1 MEEEKM
7 MNVLVL
13 GASGAGKSTLI
24 KAISG
29 IEVMTG
35 VGEGNTQ
42 RIQVYE
48 SQTWPIRFI
57 DTKGFEYNFLKQL
70 QTIHQIKKYTK
81 QQASETDE
89 NNPGIDAVW
98 YCVDG
103 TVRRMFADNIEL
115 MNKAIKGWK
124 NVPVFS
130 VLTKSYSEKDIPENI
145 EAIQQAFA
153 KSKSVNLKKIIP
165 VVAEEYAINDEV
177 TVMPKGI
184 EELCVQTLDCVD
196 EAKAI
201 NKENRERMVLLQK
214 RYTANAVT
222 AGAAGS
228 AAVVGA
234 IPFDFADAIVLVP
247 LETALTKGIFK
258 VYGVN
263 FSGELVSGIVGSA
276 IITNIA
282 KGIIKALTGK
292 IPVAG
297 AVLNGIVAAVVVE
310 ALGQSVIAA
319 SEAIYKGKLDS
330 TQIDMVVDF
339 VMEKTKENKIIGA
352 SVAYLESNADKLQ
365 GKKAKDIFEAI
376 KNSIEDSVKKN
387 K

>member
-29 IEVMTG
+29 TEVMTG
-35 VGEGNTQ
+35 VGEGNTP

-57 DTKGFEYNFLKQL
+57 DTKGFEYNVFKQL
-70 QTIHQIKKYTK
+70 QTIHQIKKFTK

-177 TVMPKGI
+177 IVMPKGT

-201 NKENRERMVLLQK
+201 NKENRN
-214 RYTANAVT
+214 T
-222 AGAAGS
+222 
-228 AAVVGA
+228 
-234 IPFDFADAIVLVP
+234 
-247 LETALTKGIFK
+247 
-258 VYGVN
+258 
-263 FSGELVSGIVGSA
+263 
-276 IITNIA
+276 
-282 KGIIKALTGK
+282 
-292 IPVAG
+292 
-297 AVLNGIVAAVVVE
+297 
-310 ALGQSVIAA
+310 
-319 SEAIYKGKLDS
+319 IY
-330 TQIDMVVDF
+330 INRF
-339 VMEKTKENKIIGA
+339 
-352 SVAYLESNADKLQ
+352 
-365 GKKAKDIFEAI
+365 
-376 KNSIEDSVKKN
+376 
-387 K
+387 

>member
-1 MEEEKM
+1 MEGKM

-13 GASGAGKSTLI
+13 GASGVGKSTLI

-29 IEVMTG
+29 AKVATG
-35 VGEGNTQ
+35 VGEGITQ
-42 RIQVYE
+42 KIQVYE

-57 DTKGFEYNFLKQL
+57 DTKGFEYNAIKQL
-70 QTIHQIKKYTK
+70 KTIHQVKKYAK
-81 QQASETDE
+81 QQALESDD

-98 YCVDG
+98 YCIDG
-103 TVRRMFADNIEL
+103 TGRKVFADNIEL

-145 EAIQQAFA
+145 EAIQRAFA
-153 KSKSVNLKKIIP
+153 KAKSVNLKKIVP
-165 VVAEEYAINDEV
+165 VIAKEYVINEELI
-177 TVMPKGI
+177 VMPKGI
-184 EELCVQTLDCVD
+184 EDLCVQTLDCID

-201 NKENRERMVLLQK
+201 NKENRERMVLNKK
-214 RYTANAVT
+214 RYTANAVIV
-222 AGAAGS
+222 GAAGS

-234 IPFDFADAIVLVP
+234 VPLNFADAIVLVP

-258 VYGVN
+258 VYDVN
-263 FSGELVSGIVGSA
+263 FSGELVSAIVGSA

-297 AVLNGIVAAVVVE
+297 VVLNGVVAAVVVE
-310 ALGQSVIAA
+310 ALGQSIIAA
-319 SEAIYKGKLDS
+319 AEAIYKGKLDS

-339 VMEKTKENKIIGA
+339 IMEKIKENKIIGA
-352 SVAYLESNADKLQ
+352 SVVYLENNADKLQ

-376 KNSIEDSVKKN
+376 LKSL
-387 K
+387 

>member
-29 IEVMTG
+29 TEVMTG
-35 VGEGNTQ
+35 VGEGNTP

-57 DTKGFEYNFLKQL
+57 DTKGFEYNVFKQL

-376 KNSIEDSVKKN
+376 KNSIEDSVKKD

>member
-376 KNSIEDSVKKN
+376 KNSIEDSVKKD

>member
-1 MEEEKM
+1 MEEERM

-29 IEVMTG
+29 TEVMTG

-57 DTKGFEYNFLKQL
+57 DTKGFEYNILKQL

-89 NNPGIDAVW
+89 NDPGIDAVW

-165 VVAEEYAINDEV
+165 VVAEEYAINDEI

-201 NKENRERMVLLQK
+201 NKENRERMILLQK

-228 AAVVGA
+228 AAIVGA

-310 ALGQSVIAA
+310 ALGQSIIAA

-339 VMEKTKENKIIGA
+339 IMEKTKENKIIGA
-352 SVAYLESNADKLQ
+352 SVTYLEANADKLQ
-365 GKKAKDIFEAI
+365 GKKAKDIYEAL
-376 KNSIEDSVKKN
+376 KNTIEDSVKKD

>member
-29 IEVMTG
+29 TEVMTG

-376 KNSIEDSVKKN
+376 KNSIEDSVKKD

>member
-1 MEEEKM
+1 
-7 MNVLVL
+7 
-13 GASGAGKSTLI
+13 
-24 KAISG
+24 
-29 IEVMTG
+29 
-35 VGEGNTQ
+35 
-42 RIQVYE
+42 
-48 SQTWPIRFI
+48 
-57 DTKGFEYNFLKQL
+57 
-70 QTIHQIKKYTK
+70 
-81 QQASETDE
+81 
-89 NNPGIDAVW
+89 
-98 YCVDG
+98 
-103 TVRRMFADNIEL
+103 
-115 MNKAIKGWK
+115 
-124 NVPVFS
+124 
-130 VLTKSYSEKDIPENI
+130 
-145 EAIQQAFA
+145 
-153 KSKSVNLKKIIP
+153 
-165 VVAEEYAINDEV
+165 
-177 TVMPKGI
+177 MPKGI

-376 KNSIEDSVKKN
+376 KNSIEDSVKKD

>member
-29 IEVMTG
+29 TEVMTG

-352 SVAYLESNADKLQ
+352 SVAYLEANADKLQ
-365 GKKAKDIFEAI
+365 GKKAKDIFEAL
-376 KNSIEDSVKKN
+376 KNTIEDSVKKD

>member
-29 IEVMTG
+29 TEVMTG

-319 SEAIYKGKLDS
+319 SETIYKGKLDS

-376 KNSIEDSVKKN
+376 KNSIEDSVKKD